1 MVQHRTKTDTTPAP
15 RRSALRFLFPL
26 VAVTLAAVAL
36 QGCFIIR
43 PFAGADVNIAQLQ
56 KAREATVLQVRL
68 NGARRLSDRMANGDP
83 VENADMT
90 FSFSEAL
97 LNKAASQ
104 LDSTKGWLDSLTS
117 YSIRNIRVKLYNGSA
132 IATIAM
138 SAYSHQYD
146 VNVNILMDCILAFS
160 VDSGAFSATLEP
172 FNVVPNVKAKGI
184 TAALEG
190 IIQDVVTAKLSTI
203 SDNLPPIRFPVD
215 FTNQF
220 PVQASSVRVRSGLNM
235 NIGTPAQ
242 TLQYSLTLKE
252 VLIFKERLFVAM
264 NVKHAGVTQ

>member
-1 MVQHRTKTDTTPAP
+1 MVHHRTKTEPAPAP
-15 RRSALRFLFPL
+15 RRSVLRFFLPGI
-26 VAVTLAAVAL
+26 AVIAAAAL

-104 LDSTKGWLDSLTS
+104 LDSTDGWLDSLTS
-117 YSIRNIRVKLYNGSA
+117 YSIKSIRVKLYNGSA

-138 SAYSHQYD
+138 TAHSHEYNVK
-146 VNVNILMDCILAFS
+146 VNLLMDCLLAFS

-220 PVQASSVRVRSGLNM
+220 PVQASSVRIRTGLNM
-235 NIGTPAQ
+235 NISTPAQ
-242 TLQYSLTLKE
+242 TLQYALELKE

-264 NVKHAGVTQ
+264 NVKHAGVVK